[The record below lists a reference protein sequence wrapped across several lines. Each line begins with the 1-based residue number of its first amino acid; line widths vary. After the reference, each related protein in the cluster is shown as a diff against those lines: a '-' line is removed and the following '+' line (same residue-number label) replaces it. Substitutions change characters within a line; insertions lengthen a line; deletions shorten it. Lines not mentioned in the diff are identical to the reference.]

1 MYDMSDQ
8 FGITNKHQYAIHTH
22 MSTNASD
29 AKTYF
34 SDDSSQNCI
43 EIFLIN
49 SKEEKNEDDFWQE
62 PENIS

>member
-1 MYDMSDQ
+1 MTPTKIILKYFLSIAKKKKMKMV
-8 FGITNKHQYAIHTH
+8 FGKNQ
-22 MSTNASD
+22 
-29 AKTYF
+29 KTYF